1 MSFFGQEEQV
11 DKWVDE
17 GYSFIQSAIEDKWIQ
32 FCKELAKEG
41 CNHATNAT
49 GVPIPSGGEEEL
61 CGFVKD
67 FIKREIAE
75 DTTQ

>member
-1 MSFFGQEEQV
+1 MSFFGQEEQI

-17 GYSFIQSAIEDKWIQ
+17 GYSFIQSEIEDKWIA

-41 CNHATNAT
+41 CNHASNAT
-49 GVPIPSGGEEEL
+49 GVPTPSGGEEEL